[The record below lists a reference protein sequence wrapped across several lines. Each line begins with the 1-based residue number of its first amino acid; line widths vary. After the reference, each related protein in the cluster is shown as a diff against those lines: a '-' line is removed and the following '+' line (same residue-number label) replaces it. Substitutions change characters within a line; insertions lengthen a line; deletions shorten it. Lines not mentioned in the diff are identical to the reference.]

1 MWGIYSLKSHSD
13 NDDSAKSGADEYIG
27 DLDDDNDDNNDDDD
41 DDDDD
46 GKVDNRNII
55 VRITM
60 G

>member
-13 NDDSAKSGADEYIG
+13 NDDSANSGVDEYIG

-41 DDDDD
+41 DD
-46 GKVDNRNII
+46 GKVDNKNMI
-55 VRITM
+55 VRIIM